1 MARKPPLQETSTNNS
16 APNTSRK
23 ADPGRNDEP
32 SSQHASMGGRKRST
46 GGKLEQSG
54 SAGWRTESLSRT
66 MAPRTPL
73 SQGLSTASEDGNH
86 SPSMRNPLSRTLPL
100 RSDMAR
106 HARIDSA
113 SSSLSRRQKSAS
125 ESKARRG
132 YSPPSDDESIFSV
145 VGDENSSQA
154 SRTSNAKS
162 SFTDKKPVREAL
174 YMEEGFDDG
183 KSTPITDA
191 MIQAAAA
198 ASGTDVVKLTSI
210 SLQGQYISSSACLKS
225 CPQLRTLDLS
235 GNRLRIVEGTDSLPQ
250 LRYVAS

>member
-1 MARKPPLQETSTNNS
+1 M
-16 APNTSRK
+16 
-23 ADPGRNDEP
+23 
-32 SSQHASMGGRKRST
+32 
-46 GGKLEQSG
+46 EQSG
-54 SAGWRTESLSRT
+54 GAGWKTESSTRNVT
-66 MAPRTPL
+66 PRTPL
-73 SQGLSTASEDGNH
+73 VQGQATGSDGNH
-86 SPSMRNPLSRTLPL
+86 SPSMRPPLNKTLSL
-100 RSDMAR
+100 RSDVGR

-113 SSSLSRRQKSAS
+113 SSSSSRRQKTGS
-125 ESKARRG
+125 ESGILATQRG
-132 YSPPSDDESIFSV
+132 YSPPTDDESTLSV
-145 VGDENSSQA
+145 MMWDENSSQT

-235 GNRLRIVEGTDSLPQ
+235 GNRLRIIEGTDSLPQ
-250 LRYVAS
+250 LR